1 MRCSNKE
8 DKDMT
13 RSEEIRSILGIGRAE
28 FARRYKIPIRTL
40 EDWDS
45 GKSNPPAY
53 VVELLERAVKED
65 KEAKEMANRHWYAVQ
80 RDRDD
85 DWGDGSFDRKEA
97 IKMLKEQGYGLIAVI
112 DGDVCIEEIEFDDI
126 AD

>member
-1 MRCSNKE
+1 
-8 DKDMT
+8 MT
-13 RSEEIRSILGIGRAE
+13 DSERIREILGISRIE
-28 FARRYKIPIRTL
+28 FSRRYHIPIRTL
-40 EDWDS
+40 EAWDA
-45 GKSNPPAY
+45 GTNTPPAY
-53 VVELLERAVKED
+53 VMELLERAVKED
-65 KEAKEMANRHWYAVQ
+65 KEAEEMANRHWYAVQ

-112 DGDVCIEEIEFDDI
+112 DRDVCIEEIEYDDI

>member
-1 MRCSNKE
+1 
-8 DKDMT
+8 MT
-13 RSEEIRSILGIGRAE
+13 RSEEIRAILGISRAE
-28 FARRYKIPIRTL
+28 FSRKYNIPIRTL

-45 GKSNPPAY
+45 GRSNPPVY
-53 VVELLERAVKED
+53 VAELLERVAKED
-65 KEAKEMANRHWYAVQ
+65 KEMADRLWYAVQ

-112 DGDVCIEEIEFDDI
+112 DGDVCTEEIEYDDI